1 MSADDLFYRS
11 MGVSAY
17 SNVNADQRE
26 ANLLASDVQDLD
38 LRISRTEEWM
48 VSECLFSGSITCL
61 DGDDNTPVA
70 KISYGNISVTVPA
83 KLWTDPTSN
92 PLNDLKACLRTVS
105 AACGFQADLIVMG
118 KDAADAFEANPNV
131 QNAYNRL
138 FIQQGT
144 LQPQYLEEISNYGV
158 TILGTY
164 RQIPLYCDEATYLD
178 SANVAQPYVPP
189 GKVLVASTG
198 LQNKMCYAAVAQVRD
213 DESGMG
219 VFEGARV
226 PQVYFPA
233 DEDCRYLRIS
243 SRPVPCPS
251 NIQSWTVLDVI

>member
-1 MSADDLFYRS
+1 
-11 MGVSAY
+11 MGTSAY
-17 SNVNADQRE
+17 STVNPEQRE
-26 ANLLASDVQDLD
+26 ANLLAEDMQDLH

-48 VSECLFSGSITCL
+48 VSQCLFTGSITCL
-61 DGDDNTPVA
+61 DGDDNKPVA
-70 KISYGNISVTVPA
+70 QITYGTISQTVLA
-83 KLWTDPTSN
+83 KPWTDPTSN
-92 PLNDLKACLRTVS
+92 PLNDLKAALRSVS

-118 KDAADAFEANPNV
+118 KDAADAFEGNQNV
-131 QNAYNRL
+131 QNAYNWL

-178 SANVAQPYVPP
+178 EANVVQPYVPP
-189 GKVLVASTG
+189 DKVLVASTG
-198 LQNKMCYAAVAQVRD
+198 LQNKMCYAAVAQARD

-219 VFEGARV
+219 VFEGSRV
-226 PQVYFPA
+226 PQVYYPS
-233 DEDCRYLRIS
+233 DEDCRYLRLS

-251 NIQSWTVLDVI
+251 NIQSWTVLDAV